1 MKISLRWIFDHIK
14 GELADINVSQ
24 LVDTFIKTTAEIEGW
39 REVSTNTDLLTL
51 ANVIT
56 IDSTA
61 ITVYS
66 PEKDEHYLLPKR
78 ADGAIDQWFLVTIDK
93 NTPSWATSIMV
104 GGTKDMILP
113 AVYCRENMRNGDWKT
128 AIESKDYIVEVDNKS
143 INSRPDLW
151 GHRGLAREIAALL
164 NLPLRPLQ
172 EFIIEKESIE
182 HSSFIAIKAADAC
195 SRFATLS
202 LPSIQAQPS
211 HLDMIIRLSRLDARA
226 INFLVDATNYV
237 MLDLGQPMHAFD
249 ADTISAEH
257 ICVEYAGDKE
267 KLPLLDGEVAELSSQ
282 DLIISDNGKPISLAG
297 IMGGSATAIKATTQ
311 SVLLEAAHFDPVII
325 RRTSARHKKRTE
337 SSMRFEKNLDPMNNM
352 NAIKRYLFL
361 LEVAQ
366 IPYDAQDVIFS
377 WGKCPEQKS
386 LMIRHSFIEA
396 RLGVLIKP
404 ERIVAILDKLEF
416 GIEQSVEDDSIIYM
430 IRIPSFRA
438 TKDIKIVEDIVE
450 EVGRYI
456 GYDTL
461 PRVMPAL
468 QLRSHDLHATN
479 ATRAIKQFLSYGLQM
494 RELYGY
500 SFFDES
506 VLKELAWQ
514 PIHSIE
520 IKNPISENYTR
531 MVTTLQPH
539 MLKAIAENS
548 ITHSRLRFYEWARV
562 WHMRDEEIVEQK
574 SLSGVFYDAV
584 QTFGFYDGK
593 ALLSRL
599 FDQWGMN
606 ITWKSIQDNDY
617 SWLSL
622 HERAGLFHEDVRIGT
637 AGMVDHATVKKLSSA
652 DAAIF
657 IFELDADYLIKY
669 KKHAIRFEPLS
680 KYPLIR
686 RDVSIMIL
694 VSAQADTLVGVI
706 KSVDKRIVNVQLVD
720 FFSRPE
726 WKDQKAMTFHVEIED
741 KEKTMT
747 SEEVEVIWNRVIT
760 QLQQQGA
767 TIR

>member
-14 GELADINVSQ
+14 GEFADINVSQ

-51 ANVIT
+51 ANVIN
-56 IDSTA
+56 IDNA
-61 ITVYS
+61 GVTVYS
-66 PEKDEHYLLPKR
+66 PEKNEHYVLPKR
-78 ADGAIDQWFLVTIDK
+78 ADATIDQWFVINIDK
-93 NTPSWATSIMV
+93 DLSSWATSIML
-104 GGTKDMILP
+104 GGIKEMILP
-113 AVYCRENMRNGDWKT
+113 AIYCPENMRNGAWKET
-128 AIESKDYIVEVDNKS
+128 IECKDYIIEVDNKS

-151 GHRGLAREIAALL
+151 GHRGLAREFAALL

-172 EFIIEKESIE
+172 EFIIEKESIPN
-182 HSSFIAIKAADAC
+182 SSFIAIKAQDAC

-202 LPSIQAQPS
+202 LPSVEAQSS
-211 HLDMIIRLSRLDARA
+211 HLDMIIRLSRLDSRA

-257 ICVEYAGDKE
+257 ICVEYARDKE
-267 KLPLLDGEVAELSSQ
+267 KLSLLDGEIAELSSQ
-282 DLIISDNGKPISLAG
+282 DLVVTDNSKPISLAG
-297 IMGGSATAIKATTQ
+297 IMGGAATAIKPTTH

-337 SSMRFEKNLDPMNNM
+337 SSMRFEKNLDPMNNV

-361 LEVAQ
+361 LEAAQ

-377 WGKCPEQKS
+377 WGESPEQKS
-386 LMIRHSFIEA
+386 ITIKHSFIEA

-404 ERIVAILDKLEF
+404 ERILDILDKLEF
-416 GIEQSVEDDSIIYM
+416 SIEKSVEDETIIYM

-438 TKDIKIVEDIVE
+438 TKDIKIAEDIVE

-468 QLRSHDLHATN
+468 QLRSHDLQITN

-514 PIHSIE
+514 PARSVA
-520 IKNPISENYTR
+520 IKNPISENYTS

-562 WHMRDEEIVEQK
+562 WHMRDEEIIEQK
-574 SLSGVFYDAV
+574 SLCGVFYDAV
-584 QTFGFYDGK
+584 QTFDFYDGK

-599 FDQWGMN
+599 FEQSGMN
-606 ITWKSIQDNDY
+606 IAWRQTKDNEY
-617 SWLSL
+617 PWLSL
-622 HERAGLFHEDVRIGT
+622 HETAELFHEDERIGI
-637 AGMVDHATVKKLSSA
+637 AGMVDHATVKKLSASGT
-652 DAAIF
+652 IF
-657 IFELDADYLIKY
+657 IFELNADYLINY
-669 KKHAIRFEPLS
+669 KKPIVRFESLS
-680 KYPLIR
+680 KYPSVR
-686 RDVSIMIL
+686 RDASVMIN
-694 VSAQADTLVGVI
+694 VSAQADVLIDAI
-706 KSVDKRIVNVQLVD
+706 KNVDRRIVNVRLVD
-720 FFSRPE
+720 FFSKPD

-747 SEEVEVIWNRVIT
+747 CEEVEVIWNKVIV